1 MAKIPNLFNQNP
13 LVISQ
18 GRHTQGWGSGSG
30 YLSDSVAIDFA
41 YIGDLICP
49 FDNCEVILYNNSKN
63 GQQSYFGLRL
73 PDGTLLICVHCYPYR
88 TGKFNKG
95 ESVAYCTWHH
105 YHISMIVNGKLDC
118 IMSYLDRSTQT
129 QTQANLY
136 GGNTNHPDCQF
147 SSYPDLHLNIGETP
161 PPPQE
166 PFKYIYPDV
175 GSGLWALCKKA
186 GYPVISTDQ
195 PKHESTNS
203 ICYNRIEELNGTR
216 SVILGKAYKVD
227 SRPLEWVDSIKL
239 VQPQPEA
246 QIPAQPTMPTITLP
260 EPQVEEKLNL
270 EAELKLVEANK
281 TINELRSQIVARQK
295 ADILEKD
302 LDLGEYKKESFSFLK
317 AFKGAEKVGGITAT
331 ILLFLGYLLANLSSL
346 NGILPPS
353 SIAQITTGIVVLNMI
368 LKSIYSTFKK

>member
-1 MAKIPNLFNQNP
+1 MNYQEFKNKWLGKGIDYDGAYGFQCFDVINQYILELTGQRPYIRLNWADEIFKRPNDIIPDNVNYTKIANNETPDNFPQQGDIIVWDKAKWNGNGGHTAIVDNADSNRGLVLQQDGFKNWQGCQMVEWNFWSYTP
-13 LVISQ
+13 L
-18 GRHTQGWGSGSG
+18 GW
-30 YLSDSVAIDFA
+30 
-41 YIGDLICP
+41 
-49 FDNCEVILYNNSKN
+49 
-63 GQQSYFGLRL
+63 LRL
-73 PDGTLLICVHCYPYR
+73 
-88 TGKFNKG
+88 
-95 ESVAYCTWHH
+95 
-105 YHISMIVNGKLDC
+105 
-118 IMSYLDRSTQT
+118 
-129 QTQANLY
+129 
-136 GGNTNHPDCQF
+136 NTNQPQ
-147 SSYPDLHLNIGETP
+147 
-161 PPPQE
+161 PPQE

-186 GYPVISTDQ
+186 GYPVINTDQ
-195 PKHESTNS
+195 PNHESTNS

-227 SRPLEWVDSIKL
+227 SRPLEWFNSTKSVDSIKL

-246 QIPAQPTMPTITLP
+246 QVPAQPTMPTITLP

-270 EAELKLVEANK
+270 ETELKLVEALK
-281 TINELRSQIVARQK
+281 QVDELRSQIVARQK

-346 NGILPPS
+346 TGVLPPS
-353 SIAQITTGIVVLNMI
+353 LVAQITTGIVVLTMI